1 MLAQTAGICL
11 VGTGIDDGEL
21 ARLAEELGLA
31 PGGSGESVEVVGEGE
46 SDLLVEALARS
57 PRAVVERIEGAAFPS
72 RELAAALGQG
82 AFFLS
87 LSTRLAWTLDTA
99 AKFCEGLIKRGLM
112 PDYLRHDVEL
122 SLHEAVI
129 NAVLHGNLAMGGSL
143 VDDPA
148 EFDAFC
154 QKLSRR
160 LAEADRACKRVHLSA
175 HVAGD
180 VLSVRVTDQ
189 GDGYDPARV
198 RGLSSVEAK
207 SGRGLEIMRTLASGF
222 RAEDGGRT
230 AVLTFSV

>member
-1 MLAQTAGICL
+1 MLARTAGICL
-11 VGTGIDDGEL
+11 VGTGIEEGEL
-21 ARLAEELGLA
+21 SRLAEELGLT
-31 PGGSGESVEVVGEGE
+31 PGGSGESVEIVGEGE
-46 SDLLVEALARS
+46 AERLAEALARS
-57 PRAVVERIEGAAFPS
+57 PHAVVERIEGTAFPT
-72 RELAAALGQG
+72 RELAAALEAG

-99 AKFCEGLIKRGLM
+99 AKFCEGLIRRGLM

-160 LAEADRACKRVHLSA
+160 LAETERACKRVHLSA
-175 HVAGD
+175 QAVDGLLT
-180 VLSVRVTDQ
+180 VKVTDQ
-189 GDGYDPARV
+189 GEGYDPTRV
-198 RGLSSVEAK
+198 RGLASVEAK

-222 RAEDGGRT
+222 RAEDNGRT